1 MLVTFLSSENI
12 YFTFTF
18 PNWNFP
24 WCSSNAFQ
32 WVSKKKKKKGNYT
45 NIQEWI
51 PFFFLFLTPTLPA
64 PLKASLLWAHVAFH
78 LTFLWSLALGIQFAI
93 RRSPAYIYLIVIH
106 HSVQKKKKVDFTPS
120 ASQIQ
125 WLVQSGTP
133 PPFVP
138 VPIEIIPIVHKLH
151 V

>member
-24 WCSSNAFQ
+24 WCSSNAFR
-32 WVSKKKKKKGNYT
+32 WVSKKKKKKGNCT

-106 HSVQKKKKVDFTPS
+106 HSVQKKKKLTLLLQQVRFSDLYNQGPLLPLCLFP
-120 ASQIQ
+120 
-125 WLVQSGTP
+125 L
-133 PPFVP
+133 
-138 VPIEIIPIVHKLH
+138 KLYP
-151 V
+151 

>member
-106 HSVQKKKKVDFTPS
+106 HSVQKKKSWLYSFSKSDSVTCTIRDPS
-120 ASQIQ
+120 SLCACSH
-125 WLVQSGTP
+125 WNYTHSA
-133 PPFVP
+133 
-138 VPIEIIPIVHKLH
+138 
-151 V
+151 